1 MKIKTTVFVTIFILI
16 SSCGFKIIDQDFS
29 QDYSIVEVN
38 ISGDPKISH
47 LIRKKIKKD
56 KTQKSNSIKINI
68 TNEKLKGISEKNIQN
83 EITKY
88 ELTIKTKIEALI
100 INTNKTIKFSISRS
114 GDYSVEDR
122 NTTTLKNEKNLTKS
136 LVNNITDQ
144 IYRDLQARVN
154 DF

>member
-83 EITKY
+83 EVTKY
-88 ELTIKTKIEALI
+88 ELTIKTKIEALV
-100 INTNKTIKFSISRS
+100 INTNKTIKFSVSRS

-136 LVNNITDQ
+136 LVNKITDQ
-144 IYRDLQARVN
+144 IYRDLQVRVN

>member
-1 MKIKTTVFVTIFILI
+1 MKIKTTVFATIFILI

-83 EITKY
+83 EVTKY
-88 ELTIKTKIEALI
+88 ELTIKTKIEALV
-100 INTNKTIKFSISRS
+100 INRNKTIKFSVSRS

-136 LVNNITDQ
+136 LVNKITDQ

>member
-1 MKIKTTVFVTIFILI
+1 MRIRTTIFATIFILI
-16 SSCGFKIIDQDFS
+16 SSCGFNIIDQDFS

-83 EITKY
+83 EVTKY

-100 INTNKTIKFSISRS
+100 INTNKTIKFSVSRS

-136 LVNNITDQ
+136 LVNKITDQ
-144 IYRDLQARVN
+144 IYRDLQVRVN